1 MALAQK
7 MNAPVVAKAQ
17 GIVAPAVRPLAAP
30 RRVRSS
36 SIRAQ
41 ASQALT
47 VAQTKAVAA
56 TNGAPAPLAPV
67 EEVDI
72 ARHMNDR
79 HAHILR

>member
-7 MNAPVVAKAQ
+7 MNVPVAAKAQ
-17 GIVAPAVRPLAAP
+17 GIVAPAVRPMAAA
-30 RRVRSS
+30 RRVRS

-47 VAQTKAVAA
+47 VSQSKAVAPS
-56 TNGAPAPLAPV
+56 NGAPAPLAQV